1 MAPGSARPDRI
12 PLPASA
18 GRVPSSGERHGL
30 SAKHTHPPALP
41 LVRSET
47 SHVRP
52 WAELGYG
59 YAQKKEIQTQL
70 SGRSEGW
77 EQPSEGERHDFFFFP
92 HHYFMILI

>member
-30 SAKHTHPPALP
+30 SAKHPPP
-41 LVRSET
+41 PPVRSET

-52 WAELGYG
+52 RAELGYG

-77 EQPSEGERHDFFFFP
+77 EQPSEGERHDFFFS